1 VTTSLFRAY
10 RRRLKNR
17 RTRSS
22 RQLINIIAELVVL
35 YLGICV
41 SPICQA
47 AESPT
52 PSPSQVLQ
60 PAEPRLLCGGWYPW
74 DPYQYRENA
83 RGNETL
89 TGFDV
94 EIERAVARV
103 MGVELLLPEIS
114 WGSHLAGLAGGT
126 RDIAAGAAGCG
137 LRVTGGRS
145 ANP

>member
-1 VTTSLFRAY
+1 MSLFSGY
-10 RRRLKNR
+10 RRRSKNH

-52 PSPSQVLQ
+52 PSPSEVRQ
-60 PAEPRLLCGGWYPW
+60 PAEPRVLRGGWYPW

-83 RGNETL
+83 RGNEPL

-114 WGSHLAGLAGGT
+114 GDHNLAAL
-126 RDIAAGAAGCG
+126 
-137 LRVTGGRS
+137 
-145 ANP
+145 